1 MNNMSHLPPCF
12 SFYTSHY
19 NVFFRHNKHSG
30 KYNFNGY
37 IYTSE
42 NPVRKSI
49 NPTTTTAVR
58 GKDMLF
64 IKEFVYRIF
73 FTLNILVC
81 VECHDII
88 VHDCMPKW

>member
-1 MNNMSHLPPCF
+1 M
-12 SFYTSHY
+12 Y
-19 NVFFRHNKHSG
+19 FFDITNTAV
-30 KYNFNGY
+30 NTIFVY